1 MDRFLTKAAFG
12 NEVLIGG
19 RRSAYLRADTYKG
32 KCGKAEDAQYS

>member
-1 MDRFLTKAAFG
+1 MDRFLTKTEFG

-32 KCGKAEDAQYS
+32 KCGKAENAQYS